1 MEKLGKKNLFI
12 EVNDKNFILAVGM
25 YDDQLNF
32 KIIEKETIPSAGIQ
46 NGKVVN
52 LESGVDILKKSIGII
67 ENKTN
72 FVYDSANI
80 ILNQNDFD
88 CINVTGFKKLNGNQ
102 ILLEDISFILNN
114 LKSKLMEIE
123 KNKTIIHL
131 FNTKYFLDYKTH
143 KNLPVGLFGDFYSH
157 QLTFF
162 LIKKNELNNIAL
174 LLSKCNL
181 NVNKVI
187 LKSFTEGIDLI
198 NTENKDT
205 FFKIIIF
212 KEKIKLIYFYNS
224 SFCFFQNFNFG
235 SDIILKDI
243 SKVCLLEMSKVKK
256 LITEKEFELS
266 NDSEKYLDK
275 KYFENDNFKKISI
288 KLIHDIS
295 ASRIEEIIKLIFKEN
310 KNLDIYK
317 TDDYSLHIHFED
329 KNFFNKFNKIFKVYL
344 SDKEVYLKELFK
356 EDVHKSIN
364 IFGDLLIK
372 GWVREAI
379 PVISKKKSWITRLF
393 SKIFE

>member
-12 EVNDKNFILAVGM
+12 EVNDKNFILAVGI

-32 KIIEKETIPSAGIQ
+32 KIVEKEIIPSAGIQ

-52 LESGVDILKKSIGII
+52 LESGVDILKKSISII

-72 FVYDSANI
+72 YVFDSANI

-143 KNLPVGLFGDFYSH
+143 KNLPIGLFGDFYSH

-187 LKSFTEGIDLI
+187 FKSFTEGIDLI

-224 SFCFFQNFNFG
+224 AFCFFQNFNFG

-243 SKVCLLEMSKVKK
+243 SKVCSLEMSKVKK

-266 NDSEKYLDK
+266 NDTDKYLDK
-275 KYFENDNFKKISI
+275 KYFENNNFRKISI

-295 ASRIEEIIKLIFKEN
+295 ASRIEEIIKLIFKKN

-317 TDDYSLHIHFED
+317 TGDFSLHIHFED
-329 KNFFNKFNKIFKVYL
+329 KDFFNKFNKIFKVYF

-364 IFGDLLIK
+364 IFGDLLSK

-379 PVISKKKSWITRLF
+379 PVISKKESWITRLF